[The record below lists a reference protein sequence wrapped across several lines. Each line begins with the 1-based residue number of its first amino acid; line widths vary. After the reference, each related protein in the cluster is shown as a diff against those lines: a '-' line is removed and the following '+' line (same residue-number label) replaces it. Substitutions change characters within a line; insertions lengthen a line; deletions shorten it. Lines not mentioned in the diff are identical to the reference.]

1 MPNASRP
8 ISAGLSR
15 IGQTVLAN
23 STDPETSDARLLARF
38 IASGDPEAF
47 EMLVTRHGSM
57 VLAVCRRVAKD
68 SHLADEA
75 FQAVFLVLIRR
86 AATIRPREAVRGWL
100 YGVAVRTARTARTR
114 TDRRRKRELSVP
126 TLPDRPAP
134 LPLTADPDELLALDE
149 EIAGLPDWLRSV
161 VVLCELDGLSRKD
174 AAVRLGIPEG
184 TLSSRLA
191 KARKLLAAA
200 LRARGVVPAAGLGS
214 LLSQSPSRAAVP
226 PPLAAA
232 TVRLATP
239 GAVPAGVNEL
249 LQGVLRTM
257 LMEKL
262 KSVTIG
268 GLFACGLV
276 GMLVAVDPL
285 PAEACHR
292 FVRVA
297 RAPTVWVCPAP
308 APPVVVTPVVSAPPV
323 MPPPVATQPPAATVD
338 PKLAAHLAAWE
349 KQREGFTNVYASLEV
364 TKTESV
370 FKRERHYLGSVLH
383 MRPDFTRLRLD
394 NVADPTK
401 ADYEAYIR
409 NGNVLYEYN
418 GLLKTITEYHLN
430 DKKIDL
436 TDLKSDDKVESVD
449 PASWWGKFL
458 ARMFSVS
465 LSAERMPISV
475 LSQISAK
482 EYLERYQITL
492 FKEDNYYLYLD
503 IKPRDAADRQE
514 FEQIRIALMGPKV
527 KAPLVPYSPAQLYIL
542 RPNGDT
548 ESWRF
553 KETRWNVPG
562 VTEKAFECVKIPGWQ
577 LKSIPAKK
585 PEAEQPPEEVKSVER
600 PARLMDVPTPILPA
614 VDPPPPNDDKPPV

>member
-47 EMLVTRHGSM
+47 GMLVTRHGSM

-86 AATIRPREAVRGWL
+86 AATIRPRGAVRGWL
-100 YGVAVRTARTARTR
+100 YGVAVRTARSARTR
-114 TDRRRKRELSVP
+114 ADRRRKRELPVP

-134 LPLTADPDELLALDE
+134 LALTADPDELLALDE
-149 EIAGLPDWLRSV
+149 EIARLPDWLRSV

-239 GAVPAGVNEL
+239 GTVPAGVNEL

-276 GMLVAVDPL
+276 GMLVAVDAL

-308 APPVVVTPVVSAPPV
+308 PPPVVVTPAVSASPV
-323 MPPPVATQPPAATVD
+323 MPPTVAAQPPAPTVD

-401 ADYEAYIR
+401 ADYEAYIC
-409 NGNVLYEYN
+409 NGKVTYEYN
-418 GLLKTITEYHLN
+418 GLLRTITEYKTQ
-430 DKKIDL
+430 DTAVDL
-436 TDLKSDDKVESVD
+436 ADPLSRLKL
-449 PASWWGKFL
+449 FL
-458 ARMFSVS
+458 SGRLFM
-465 LSAERMPISV
+465 EMPHKWMPISI
-475 LSQISAK
+475 LLQISTK
-482 EYLERYQITL
+482 EYLDRYWITIY
-492 FKEDNYYLYLD
+492 KEDDYYIYLD

-514 FEQIRIALMGPKV
+514 FQQIRFVLTGPKV
-527 KAPLVPYSPAQLYIL
+527 KAPHVPYSPAQVYIL
-542 RPNGDT
+542 KPNGDT
-548 ESWRF
+548 ENWRF
-553 KETRWNVPG
+553 KDTRWNAPG
-562 VTEKAFECVKIPGWQ
+562 VTDKAFQLVEIEGWQ
-577 LKSIPAKK
+577 KKAIPPLK
-585 PEAEQPPEEVKSVER
+585 PEAAEPPPEEVKSVER
-600 PARLMDVPTPILPA
+600 PARLMDVPAPIPPA
-614 VDPPPPNDDKPPV
+614 TDPPPPSDDKPRE